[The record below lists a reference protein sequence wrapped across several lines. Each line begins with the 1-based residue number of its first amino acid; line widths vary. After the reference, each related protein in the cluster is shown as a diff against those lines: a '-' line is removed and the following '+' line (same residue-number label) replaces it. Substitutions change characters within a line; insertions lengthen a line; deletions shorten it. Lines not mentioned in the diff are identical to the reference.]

1 MLSSLESSS
10 PTPLRNEGSG
20 LMSILLRAPPAGPGV
35 AGVAGVIA
43 ADVAAAWEGLTRHD
57 MLRGRID
64 WDRAAGFR
72 CFRMTTTLDLSS
84 SAERSR
90 FPDKSCSSGLSSNGK
105 KMFDDV
111 QSLAGNKQ
119 FV

>member
-1 MLSSLESSS
+1 MSLFTSYLLLSSLESSS

-72 CFRMTTTLDLSS
+72 CFRMTTTVDLSS

-90 FPDKSCSSGLSSNGK
+90 FPDKSC
-105 KMFDDV
+105 
-111 QSLAGNKQ
+111 
-119 FV
+119 